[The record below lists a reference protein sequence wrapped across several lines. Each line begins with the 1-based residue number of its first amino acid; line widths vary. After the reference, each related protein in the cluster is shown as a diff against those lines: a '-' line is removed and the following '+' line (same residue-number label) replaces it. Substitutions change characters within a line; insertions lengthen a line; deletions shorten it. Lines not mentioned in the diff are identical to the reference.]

1 MMKQLIFKTTGILT
15 ITFLLGLQILAQPD
29 IGQFFNN
36 LKNKIIANADKLT
49 GWNNDAENALK
60 KTAKDF
66 TDCPS
71 PAAQNLY
78 DDLKR
83 KLEQAKETERLAN
96 DADRQAQEARENCK
110 RTTHLNNQCDASY
123 NSLSFRA
130 TAGAA
135 KATAESLQKAINA
148 LKALKCAN
156 GCNKT
161 GQIIYPTFQLG
172 EKTMNVVDVAK
183 VPAPPFGYVPVPYMN
198 EITYCSVWRRGSFW
212 LNWNSGNGEFDA
224 DFHLRVPRCEKT
236 ETVRGCSE
244 WDFSLLLPQ
253 LQKLKIIPLNI
264 TAPDLKVEIPNR
276 DVNVISDVKKVNCAK
291 PTKVPKKATVTVNVE
306 LSSNPLDVLPKQGQE
321 MVEIGCAEPAFGL
334 EPVTSKATIPD
345 LTKARISWKGITVR
359 AGYIEIDLSK
369 PEFKAACKKG
379 FGSSIKVPTV
389 NIGKG
394 YLDLPY
400 VCLQPRFIDVVAK
413 K

>member
-1 MMKQLIFKTTGILT
+1 MKGMTLKSAIILT
-15 ITFLLGLQILAQPD
+15 ITFLSGLQILAQPD

-36 LKNKIIANADKLT
+36 LKNKIIANADKLA
-49 GWNNDAENALK
+49 GWKNDAGNALN

-96 DADRQAQEARENCK
+96 EADRQAVEARENCK
-110 RTTHLNNQCDASY
+110 RTTRLNNQCDASY

-135 KATAESLQKAINA
+135 AATAESLQKAI
-148 LKALKCAN
+148 KALKELKCPS

-161 GQIIYPTFQLG
+161 GRIVYPNIQSPIG
-172 EKTMNVVDVAK
+172 MEIVK
-183 VPAPPFGYVPVPYMN
+183 VPAPPLGPVPVPFVK
-198 EITYCSVWRRGSFW
+198 EITYCSSWRRGEFW
-212 LNWNSGNGEFDA
+212 LNWDSGNGEFSGNWD
-224 DFHLRVPRCEKT
+224 LKLPKCEKT
-236 ETVRGCSE
+236 NTISVCTD
-244 WDFSLLLPQ
+244 WDLNLLLPK
-253 LQKLKIIPLNI
+253 LQKLNI
-264 TAPDLKVEIPNR
+264 VPPNVSISDFKVEVPNKNI
-276 DVNVISDVKKVNCAK
+276 NVISGIKQTNCNKPIKIAK
-291 PTKVPKKATVTVNVE
+291 RYSITLNLE
-306 LSSNPLDVLPKQGQE
+306 LGSNPLQVLPKQGE
-321 MVEIGCAEPAFGL
+321 DMVEVGCAEPAFGL
-334 EPVTSKATIPD
+334 EPISNNASVPD
-345 LTKARISWKGITVR
+345 LTKVRISWKGITIKG
-359 AGYIEIDLSK
+359 GYIEIDMTK
-369 PEFKAACKKG
+369 PELQATCKKG
-379 FGSSIKVPTV
+379 FGSSIKVPAV